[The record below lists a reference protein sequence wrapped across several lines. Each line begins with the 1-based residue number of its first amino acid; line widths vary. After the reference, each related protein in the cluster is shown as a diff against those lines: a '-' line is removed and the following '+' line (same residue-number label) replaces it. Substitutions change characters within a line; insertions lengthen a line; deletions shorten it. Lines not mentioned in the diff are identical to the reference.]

1 MKMIRSLL
9 DHQPIVNF
17 AHEVYA
23 LDVKNP
29 QWRCNRDRQS
39 ERILG
44 SEAAQQTQVGL
55 KILGWVV
62 PPPSKIHHQDYYI
75 FSRESL

>member
-23 LDVKNP
+23 LDVKN
-29 QWRCNRDRQS
+29 RS
-39 ERILG
+39 EGATETVKAKGFWG
-44 SEAAQQTQVGL
+44 SEGVQQTQVGL

-62 PPPSKIHHQDYYI
+62 PPPSKIHHQDY
-75 FSRESL
+75 